1 MFLYSL
7 ISAHISCYYSNNKCE
22 ELLPYPVKKY
32 LNRKIS
38 YQYLV
43 RLECYK
49 LIKHLLDEKKY
60 QAFQMWW

>member
-1 MFLYSL
+1 MALIEIYS
-7 ISAHISCYYSNNKCE
+7 INTIYYTTERLKQ
-22 ELLPYPVKKY
+22 VITHKD